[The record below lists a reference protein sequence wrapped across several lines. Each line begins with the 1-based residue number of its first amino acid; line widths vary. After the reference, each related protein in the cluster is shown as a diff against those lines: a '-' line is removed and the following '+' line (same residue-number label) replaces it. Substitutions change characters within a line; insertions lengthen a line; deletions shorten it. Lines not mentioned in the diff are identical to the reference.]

1 VFSASSYS
9 TAGAKA
15 VAKHGGKSAGSVTSR
30 MMKGDNYIAE
40 NAAYIAGRSITG
52 LQIPAQ
58 RAVMSSGDMPKD
70 TYYQQAD
77 QEERRGRIREN
88 GGNTGRYQSS
98 GVANDRESRNAQNGN
113 LPNAGSS
120 NTQGDSREHRSVGP
134 ILTNGIKVAV
144 NG

>member
-1 VFSASSYS
+1 MFSASSYS

-15 VAKHGGKSAGSVTSR
+15 VAKFGGKSTGSVTSR
-30 MMKGDNYIAE
+30 MMKGENYLAE
-40 NAAYIAGRSITG
+40 NAASISGRGITG

-77 QEERRGRIREN
+77 QEERRGRIRDN
-88 GGNTGRYQSS
+88 AARYQSS
-98 GVANDRESRNAQNGN
+98 GVANDRESRNAHNGN

-120 NTQGDSREHRSVGP
+120 NTQGESREHRSVGP
-134 ILTNGIKVAV
+134 MLTNGIKVAV